1 MKWSTIVIFTFQFMH
16 RILWVACLT
25 DLTLS
30 CNIHPKEY
38 NWNVH
43 WVKLRGDCS
52 FCWYWWN
59 CWTLLSFHNYI
70 LDINAGPYQIRKVA
84 NQTATLQCSA
94 VGGNSLTWRHN
105 DKKITITDDKEYT
118 GGTLT
123 NPGLTIAKLTRW
135 HAGNYTCETSYDSVT
150 AVSSVITLTIE
161 GSTITSLS
169 FSEQIFGYNTVKT
182 V

>member
-1 MKWSTIVIFTFQFMH
+1 MDFLCHMYF
-16 RILWVACLT
+16 C
-25 DLTLS
+25 
-30 CNIHPKEY
+30 
-38 NWNVH
+38 VH

-52 FCWYWWN
+52 FCWYLWN
-59 CWTLLSFHNYI
+59 CWLLLFKISFHNYI
-70 LDINAGPYQIRKVA
+70 LDVNTWQHEIQKVA
-84 NQTATLQCSA
+84 NQTAKLKCTA
-94 VGGNSLTWRHN
+94 HGGNSLTWRHN

-123 NPGLTIAKLTRW
+123 NPRLTIAKLTRW
-135 HAGNYTCETSYDSVT
+135 HAGNYTCETSYDTVT

-169 FSEQIFGYNTVKT
+169 FSKQIFRYVTVKT